1 MTSLNHEHVRAA
13 AGHEARPGPEHLVL
27 PSPVPG
33 LTPQLVRTYR
43 PRKDALVRRI
53 ADRVCHEVAGFADP
67 GLAGLVSRAIGAAVD
82 LFVDAL
88 AGAPARGHTVSD
100 YYWWLGRAEAQ
111 SGHDLDAM
119 RAAHHVA
126 TQEVWSELDTLVV
139 DLGLSPTAHH
149 RLAHAVMQYQKSL
162 QDRAAAGFVEAQ
174 KGPDPQAPLLDALLG
189 GAPLA
194 RLRQLAGSRWPIP
207 GRVAVATTEST
218 HAALECATAIRGAV
232 SGVRHDRLV
241 VVADAAVIDEI
252 AVELARHTLSPVA
265 VSWGVEPTEASHAW
279 RWTTRA
285 LRLAR
290 RHEIEVPASRVVRCH
305 DYRTELLRHA
315 DPVLG
320 RQLMIDVLAPLL
332 AETPAQREALSQT
345 MLLWLQT
352 RGSAP
357 ALAAQLGVH
366 DQTVRNRLRRIR
378 AMFGDT
384 LDQPEHAL
392 ELMQA
397 LHVLRDHL
405 RR

>member
-1 MTSLNHEHVRAA
+1 VTSLNHEPVRAA
-13 AGHEARPGPEHLVL
+13 SGHEPRQGVEHLVL
-27 PSPVPG
+27 PGPIPG
-33 LTPQLVRTYR
+33 LTPQLVGTFR
-43 PRKDALVRRI
+43 PRKDTLVRRI
-53 ADRVCHEVAGFADP
+53 SDRICHEVAGFADP

-139 DLGLSPTAHH
+139 DLGLSPTVHH
-149 RLAHAVMQYQKSL
+149 RLAHAVMQFQKSL
-162 QDRAAAGFVEAQ
+162 QDLAAAGYVEAQ
-174 KGPDPQAPLLDALLG
+174 KGPDPQAPLLDGLLG
-189 GAPLA
+189 GASLA
-194 RLRQLAGSRWPIP
+194 RLRQLAGNRWTIP
-207 GRVAVATTEST
+207 ERVAVATTEAT
-218 HAALECATAIRGAV
+218 DATVDCAAAVRGVV
-232 SGVRHDRLV
+232 SGVRRDRLV
-241 VVADAAVIDEI
+241 VVADSAVIDEV
-252 AVELARHTLSPVA
+252 AVELAKHSLSPVA

-305 DYRTELLRHA
+305 DHRTALLRHA

-378 AMFGDT
+378 AMFGET
-384 LDQPEHAL
+384 LDQPERAL

-405 RR
+405 RH

>member
-1 MTSLNHEHVRAA
+1 VTSLNHEPVRA
-13 AGHEARPGPEHLVL
+13 ESQEPRPCGENLLL
-27 PSPVPG
+27 PGRVPG
-33 LTPQLVRTYR
+33 LTPELVRAYR
-43 PRKDALVRRI
+43 PRKDALARRI
-53 ADRVCHEVAGFADP
+53 AELICSEVAGFADP
-67 GLAGLVSRAIGAAVD
+67 GLAGLVGRAIGAAVD

-119 RAAHHVA
+119 RAAHQVA

-139 DLGLSPTAHH
+139 ELGLSPDVHH
-149 RLAHAVMQYQKSL
+149 RLAQAVMRYQKSL
-162 QDRAAAGFVEAQ
+162 QDRAVAGYVEAQ
-174 KGPDPQAPLLDALLG
+174 KGPDPQAPLLDGLLG
-189 GAPLA
+189 GASLP
-194 RLRQLAGSRWPIP
+194 RLRQLAGSWWPIP
-207 GRVAVATTEST
+207 EQVAVVTTQATDATVDR
-218 HAALECATAIRGAV
+218 AAAGRGHI

-241 VVADAAVIDEI
+241 VVADAAVID
-252 AVELARHTLSPVA
+252 AVAADLARHSLSPVA
-265 VSWGVEPTEASHAW
+265 VSWGVAPTEASHAW

-305 DYRTELLRHA
+305 DHRTELLRHA

-320 RQLMIDVLAPLL
+320 RQMMTDLLAPLL
-332 AETPAQREALSQT
+332 AETPSQREALCQT

-352 RGSAP
+352 RASAP
-357 ALAAQLGVH
+357 VLAAQLGVH

-378 AMFGDT
+378 AMFGET
-384 LDQPEHAL
+384 LDRPERAL

-397 LHVLRDHL
+397 LHVLRDLL
-405 RR
+405 RH